1 MVLRLRSEKT
11 AVVAGLAYIAMAIF
25 HIPDRLFRHAFDKD
39 TPAQFL
45 ALTVISSA
53 FALFIFLKGERFRFS
68 KLPIIGALALIA
80 TQIISTLQSGD
91 ILASLIGD
99 SGRFVGSISALALLS
114 VSIFHTQF
122 QLRTFFTLLAF
133 YIAAVEAVVLIG
145 IAQHFDLVEL
155 PGDQGMSST
164 LGNSDF
170 FAAFVGTAFPL
181 LALLAI
187 RHSLRGRVFIG
198 IIAAVNVLAL
208 YWAGPLQAYVDIAFT
223 VLGLSLFALKRF
235 IPRPRWTLNVRT
247 FLAGFAVVIWAEFI
261 FLMPFLGEKVPVLG
275 NDPQVKIRSNF
286 WLAATRQFTDRPL
299 FGVGPDQYGNYY
311 EQYRTF
317 DDVVRFPNI
326 LSNDAHSASVQTL
339 ATLGIFGTAAF
350 LFLITLVVRSLFI
363 LWDTQKIRRSYTLVL
378 GLYIFVYL
386 TNAFISPITLTHK
399 FIFWA
404 ICGFIVGQVYRLPS
418 RKSLNKSRIRIS
430 AAIAGIAILIGGGVA
445 TYGQALYLV
454 NIEKYAK
461 DNKVVSSYNSP
472 FILPC
477 FAYFDA
483 ELLMVHTKGDAAA
496 AEFAMK
502 KIEKSPR
509 CTAATI
515 SLARTAANNDNLPVL
530 KVYLDRLLTI
540 APYRSDTLSLAM
552 YYANRTSDSAL
563 KALIEGEMKT
573 LGLIYIPGRL
583 G

>member
-1 MVLRLRSEKT
+1 
-11 AVVAGLAYIAMAIF
+11 MAIF
-25 HIPDRLFRHAFDKD
+25 HIPDRLFQHAFDKD

-45 ALTVISSA
+45 SLTAIASA
-53 FALFIFLKGERFRFS
+53 FALFIVLKSERFRFS
-68 KLPIIGALALIA
+68 KVPVIGALALVA
-80 TQIISTLQSGD
+80 AQLISTLQSGD
-91 ILASLIGD
+91 ILASLLGD
-99 SGRFVGSISALALLS
+99 SGRFVGSVSALALLI
-114 VSIFHTQF
+114 VSIFHTQLH
-122 QLRTFFTLLAF
+122 LRSFFTLLAF
-133 YIAAVEAVVLIG
+133 YIAGVEAVVFIG
-145 IAQHFDLVEL
+145 IAQHFNLIEL

-170 FAAFVGTAFPL
+170 FAAFVATTFPL

-187 RHSLRGRVFIG
+187 RYSMRGRVIL
-198 IIAAVNVLAL
+198 ACVAVINCIAL

-223 VLGLSLFALKRF
+223 LMGLSLFAVKRF
-235 IPRPRWTLNVRT
+235 IPRPQWTLNART
-247 FLAGFAVVIWAEFI
+247 FLAGFAVVIWAEII

-317 DDVVRFPNI
+317 DDVARFPNI

-350 LFLITLVVRSLFI
+350 LFLITLVVRSLLI
-363 LWDTQKIRRSYTLVL
+363 LWDTQKIRRSYTLIL
-378 GLYIFVYL
+378 ALYIFVYL

-399 FIFWA
+399 YIFWA
-404 ICGFIVGQVYRLPS
+404 VCGFIVGQVYRLSS
-418 RKSLNKSRIRIS
+418 RKSLSNSRIRIS
-430 AAIAGIAILIGGGVA
+430 AGIAGVAILIGGGVA

-454 NIEKYAK
+454 NIEKYAQ
-461 DNKVVSSYNSP
+461 DNKVVTSYNSP

-483 ELLMVHTKGDAAA
+483 ELLMMHTKGDAAA
-496 AEFAMK
+496 IEFAK
-502 KIEKSPR
+502 NKIEKSPR
-509 CTAATI
+509 CSAATI
-515 SLARTAANNDNLPVL
+515 SLARIAANSDNLADL
-530 KVYLDRLLTI
+530 KIYLDRLLTI

-563 KALIEGEMKT
+563 KAVIEREMKT

>member
-1 MVLRLRSEKT
+1 
-11 AVVAGLAYIAMAIF
+11 MAIF
-25 HIPDRLFRHAFDKD
+25 HIPDGLFRHAFDKD
-39 TPAQFL
+39 TPAQFFSL
-45 ALTVISSA
+45 LLIASG
-53 FALFIFLKGERFRFS
+53 FALFIIFKRARFRFS
-68 KLPIIGALALIA
+68 KLPVIGAIALVL
-80 TQIISTLQSGD
+80 TQLISTLQSGD
-91 ILASLIGD
+91 ILSSLLGD
-99 SGRFVGSISALALLS
+99 SGRFVGSVSALALLT
-114 VSIFHTQF
+114 VAIFHSQF
-122 QLRTFFTLLAF
+122 QVRSFFTLLAF
-133 YIAAVEAVVLIG
+133 YIAAVESVVFIG
-145 IAQHFDLVEL
+145 IAQHFKLVEL
-155 PGDQGMSST
+155 PGDQGISST

-181 LALLAI
+181 LALLAV
-187 RHSLRGRVFIG
+187 RLSVRGRVLIS
-198 IIAAVNVLAL
+198 ALAL
-208 YWAGPLQAYVDIAFT
+208 INTLALSWAGPLQAYVDIAFT
-223 VLGLSLFALKRF
+223 LLGLSLFTVRRF
-235 IPRPRWTLNVRT
+235 IPRPRWTLNART

-261 FLMPFLGEKVPVLG
+261 FLMPFLGNKIPVLG

-286 WLAATRQFTDRPL
+286 WLAATRQFTDRPF

-350 LFLITLVVRSLFI
+350 LFLITLVARSLLI
-363 LWDTQKIRRSYTLVL
+363 LWDSQKIRRSYTFIL

-404 ICGFIVGQVYRLPS
+404 ICGFIVGQVYRFPT
-418 RKSLNKSRIRIS
+418 RQSLSNLRLAL
-430 AAIAGIAILIGGGVA
+430 AASVAFIALLAALIVS
-445 TYGQALYLV
+445 TFGQALYLV

-461 DNKVVSSYNSP
+461 DNSAVSTYNSP

-483 ELLMVHTKGDAAA
+483 ELLMVHTRGDAAA
-496 AEFAMK
+496 IEFAQK

-509 CTAATI
+509 CAAATI
-515 SLARTAANNDNLPVL
+515 SLARTAANNDNLPEL
-530 KVYLDRLLTI
+530 KIYLDRLLTI

-563 KALIEGEMKT
+563 KAVIEGEMKT

>member
-1 MVLRLRSEKT
+1 
-11 AVVAGLAYIAMAIF
+11 MAIF
-25 HIPDRLFRHAFDKD
+25 HIPDQLFRHAFDKD

-45 ALTVISSA
+45 AVTVIGSIY
-53 FALFIFLKGERFRFS
+53 ALYIIIKSERFRFS
-68 KLPIIGALALIA
+68 KLPIIGAVALVL
-80 TQIISTLQSGD
+80 TQAISTLQSGD
-91 ILASLIGD
+91 ILASLLGD
-99 SGRFVGSISALALLS
+99 SGRFVGSMSTLALLI

-122 QLRTFFTLLAF
+122 QLRSFFTLLAF
-133 YIAAVEAVVLIG
+133 YIAAVEAVVIIG
-145 IAQHFDLVEL
+145 IAQHFNLVEL
-155 PGDQGMSST
+155 PGDEGMSST

-187 RHSLRGRVFIG
+187 GLSPRGRVFI
-198 IIAAVNVLAL
+198 ALVALVNVVAL

-223 VLGLSLFALKRF
+223 VLGLSLFAVKRF
-235 IPRPRWTLNVRT
+235 IPRPQWTLNART

-286 WLAATRQFTDRPL
+286 WLAATRQFTDRPF

-350 LFLITLVVRSLFI
+350 LFLITLVARSLFI

-378 GLYIFVYL
+378 AIYIFVYL
-386 TNAFISPITLTHK
+386 TNAFISPITLSHK

-404 ICGFIVGQVYRLPS
+404 ICGFIVGQAYRLPT
-418 RKSLNKSRIRIS
+418 RR
-430 AAIAGIAILIGGGVA
+430 AIASSPIKISIALAGVA
-445 TYGQALYLV
+445 IFSAGVVSTYGQALYLV
-454 NIEKYAK
+454 NIEKYANDNKK
-461 DNKVVSSYNSP
+461 DIKVVSSYDSP

-483 ELLMVHTKGDAAA
+483 ELLMAHSQGDAAA
-496 AEFAMK
+496 IAFAEK
-502 KIEKSPR
+502 KIKKSPR
-509 CTAATI
+509 CTAASI
-515 SLARTAANNDNLPVL
+515 SLGRIAANSDNLPQL
-530 KVYLDRLLTI
+530 KIHLDRLLTI

-563 KALIEGEMKT
+563 KAVIEREMKT
-573 LGLIYIPGRL
+573 LGLIYIPGKL